1 MGVIILLLSKFDL
14 PIEDTEKW
22 FNEYFVVTI
31 QCLTIAIVFELIY
44 NYNFP
49 TKVVY
54 MSKKTLS
61 SKMT

>member
-1 MGVIILLLSKFDL
+1 MRVIILSLSKFDL

-49 TKVVY
+49 TKH
-54 MSKKTLS
+54 SAEKQ
-61 SKMT
+61 